1 MVLFLKPVFQ
11 EKIWGGTALES
22 FNYHLPSNNVG
33 ECWAI
38 SAHPNGPNVIENGH
52 YKGKTLDE
60 VWSIDRS
67 LFGNDKRDKFPLLT
81 KILDANDKLSVQ
93 VHPDDDYA
101 QKYEGEYGK
110 TECWYILDAKEDAE
124 IIYGINVDNKEDLV
138 ECINNRE
145 FDRLFKKVK
154 VKPGDFYYV
163 PAGTVHAIGS
173 GILILETQQSSDT
186 TYRIYDYDRKDKHG
200 HLRDLHLE
208 QSKAVININQE
219 NPNMVP
225 QKSEVQ
231 GQTVTQ
237 FVSNEFFTVE
247 KWEINSKLNYNK
259 PHAYCLVSVI
269 DGTGSVIIDDE
280 RYDIQKGRHFI
291 ITNEDQDILFEGK
304 LEMIISYS

>member
-1 MVLFLKPVFQ
+1 M
-11 EKIWGGTALES
+11 
-22 FNYHLPSNNVG
+22 
-33 ECWAI
+33 
-38 SAHPNGPNVIENGH
+38 
-52 YKGKTLDE
+52 
-60 VWSIDRS
+60 
-67 LFGNDKRDKFPLLT
+67 
-81 KILDANDKLSVQ
+81 
-93 VHPDDDYA
+93 
-101 QKYEGEYGK
+101 
-110 TECWYILDAKEDAE
+110 
-124 IIYGINVDNKEDLV
+124 
-138 ECINNRE
+138 
-145 FDRLFKKVK
+145 
-154 VKPGDFYYV
+154 

-259 PHAYCLVSVI
+259 PHAYCLVTII
-269 DGTGSVIIDDE
+269 DGTGTLTVNDKH
-280 RYDIQKGRHFI
+280 YDIQKGSSFILTTEDEEIHFVG
-291 ITNEDQDILFEGK
+291 N
-304 LEMIISYS
+304 ISAIVSHPG